1 MECPHCNIWM
11 STSYG
16 SDQHKVIQ
24 DHPRDLTFDTLLKQA
39 ERAGRPRCYSCRRMV
54 ESNTGSQHIR
64 CKCKA
69 EFWYSCQST
78 LRNRWLINSSYA
90 CGARWRTCECTEAD
104 QTRREDEIA
113 KRLARFN
120 AEVQAEEVDAGEAI
134 AAVKR
139 AERETAA
146 ERSAQERKNQAGQ
159 TTKLG
164 ELTKMEY
171 ARVEG
176 IHNYFE
182 LMRATLEKVIRQ
194 QKQEITSRHELEI
207 PQLEQELTDLTKAN
221 VSTERSRQISVE
233 RAKLIASNERKIVE
247 LRRQHLTALMHA
259 LQRHRDDQDA
269 VFLQPIR
276 GPETNRGLITQ
287 GVLET
292 LVQAQEAERET
303 MRAQQEREMAKWCD
317 RNARALDEFDAIMR
331 EEQARFDKM
340 HAVRIDGIRRALTMA
355 REGAASDWK
364 WFDRLVHAR
373 DVMIDEDERRMVL
386 SGSHAPVLPARLDT

>member
-1 MECPHCNIWM
+1 MA
-11 STSYG
+11 
-16 SDQHKVIQ
+16 
-24 DHPRDLTFDTLLKQA
+24 A
-39 ERAGRPRCYSCRRMV
+39 ERA
-54 ESNTGSQHIR
+54 
-64 CKCKA
+64 
-69 EFWYSCQST
+69 
-78 LRNRWLINSSYA
+78 
-90 CGARWRTCECTEAD
+90 
-104 QTRREDEIA
+104 
-113 KRLARFN
+113 
-120 AEVQAEEVDAGEAI
+120 
-134 AAVKR
+134 
-139 AERETAA
+139 
-146 ERSAQERKNQAGQ
+146 AQERKIEAGQ

-182 LMRATLEKVIRQ
+182 LLRATLEKVIRQ

-207 PQLEQELTDLTKAN
+207 PQLEKEVTDLTKAN

-247 LRRQHLTALMHA
+247 LRRQHLTDLMHA

-276 GPETNRGLITQ
+276 GPEANRGLITQ

-340 HAVRIDGIRRALTMA
+340 HAVRMDEIRRALTMA

-386 SGSHAPVLPARLDT
+386 SGSYAPVLPARLDT